1 MRGLEATFEPGV
13 GARTLDRN
21 NTVYGD
27 LNMKERR
34 SFKACGGAS
43 LRGKLR
49 ERERASDGDCVRE
62 TATMRGIVGGGRRR
76 LEEPL
81 QRASFISGP
90 SLPVVSLRTLEPVS
104 RTKEMSGFCLF
115 VCY

>member
-49 ERERASDGDCVRE
+49 ERASERWRLCERDSHHERDSRGRKKEAGGASSE
-62 TATMRGIVGGGRRR
+62 SILYLWAKSSSSFS
-76 LEEPL
+76 EE
-81 QRASFISGP
+81 S
-90 SLPVVSLRTLEPVS
+90 
-104 RTKEMSGFCLF
+104 
-115 VCY
+115 

>member
-1 MRGLEATFEPGV
+1 MRGLEATFEPWV

-27 LNMKERR
+27 LNMKERH
-34 SFKACGGAS
+34 SFKTCRGAS
-43 LRGKLR
+43 FIKSKT
-49 ERERASDGDCVRE
+49 ERQSNGDRVRE
-62 TATMRGIVGGGRRR
+62 TTTMRGLVEGGRRR

-90 SLPVVSLRTLEPVS
+90 NLPGVPLRNLEPIS
-104 RTKEMSGFCLF
+104 KTKEMSGFRLF
-115 VCY
+115 VCF